1 MNLPESCQLFC
12 MTKTF
17 QDAVSRSSQANPI
30 YLSGNRIV
38 RIFHHIDGEHNNVP
52 ELSA

>member
-17 QDAVSRSSQANPI
+17 QDAVSRSSQAHPI
-30 YLSGNRIV
+30 YLSGSRPAH
-38 RIFHHIDGEHNNVP
+38 IFHHIDGENNNAP

>member
-1 MNLPESCQLFC
+1 MNLPEFCQLFC

-17 QDAVSRSSQANPI
+17 RDFVSRSSQAHPI
-30 YLSGNRIV
+30 YLSGSRPA
-38 RIFHHIDGEHNNVP
+38 RIFHHIDGKHNNAP

>member
-30 YLSGNRIV
+30 YLSGSRPA
-38 RIFHHIDGEHNNVP
+38 RIFHHIDGEHNNVT